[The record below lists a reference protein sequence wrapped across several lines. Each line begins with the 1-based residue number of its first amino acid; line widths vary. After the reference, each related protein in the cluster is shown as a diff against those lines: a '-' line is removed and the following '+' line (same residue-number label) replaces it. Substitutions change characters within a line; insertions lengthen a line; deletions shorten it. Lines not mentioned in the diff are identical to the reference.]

1 LNHKKTVRKK
11 KKRKNIF
18 FRTFQKIRKFYYSIF
33 SGSSA
38 PKEFRPYLGP
48 KASDEEIEDHKFE
61 NTRANLKKYTR
72 KSQKQKSSLNFSI
85 KKWANKF
92 IPDRASTKKRRH
104 KKKLKR
110 RKARKLRKLQR
121 ITFIRNYYP
130 QYKRT
135 AEDRIEPSR
144 ENNAEGKDKFR
155 HISYFTYTVNS
166 VASFLTAY
174 LFVYIFY
181 QFAVLIVASNY
192 KLDSILF
199 YYDLA
204 FNDFS
209 PLWNRKNI
217 IIVTFAGPFLS
228 LIFGFLFLRYIA
240 IRPKISKQLKLLSLW
255 IGLHG
260 FNFFLG
266 AFASGVSF
274 DEGFGYV
281 PAWLFLNIFWKIL
294 LSMFFLFLLGVVGY
308 YATPKFL
315 DTSYSLSRV
324 SAKVKQ
330 KFLIAQVF
338 LPWLVGS
345 FIIFL
350 VKIPSNMP
358 YDVGILITLLFAVI
372 PILFNTK
379 ARPTRDFKVEKKPNN
394 FNYLLLLLTVSL
406 LLLYRLG
413 LNNGLHFELFYDFI
427 FTLDITP
434 L

>member
-1 LNHKKTVRKK
+1 LKKTKK
-11 KKRKNIF
+11 KN
-18 FRTFQKIRKFYYSIF
+18 RTIGFIRKFTDGLKSTF
-33 SGSSA
+33 KRLFNLTPRK
-38 PKEFRPYLGP
+38 PKEYRPYLGP
-48 KASDEEIEDHKFE
+48 KSAIVDAEDIQGQE
-61 NTRANLKKYTR
+61 VSKKKKKKRT
-72 KSQKQKSSLNFSI
+72 SLI
-85 KKWANKF
+85 KKPSFLKTLSKDLEIKRELN
-92 IPDRASTKKRRH
+92 KKRKR
-104 KKKLKR
+104 KKRAQKKR
-110 RKARKLRKLQR
+110 NRQLRREKR
-121 ITFIRNYYP
+121 IDFIRKYYP

-135 AEDRIEPSR
+135 AEDWIDFSLEDS
-144 ENNAEGKDKFR
+144 AEEKEKLR
-155 HISYFTYTVNS
+155 HGSYFLYTVNS
-166 VASFLTAY
+166 VASFIIAY

-217 IIVTFAGPFLS
+217 IVVTFAGPFLS

-240 IRPKISKQLKLLSLW
+240 IRPKISKQLKLLTIW

-274 DEGFGYV
+274 DQGFGYV
-281 PAWLFLNIFWKIL
+281 PAWLFVNIFWKIL
-294 LSMFFLFLLGVVGY
+294 LSMLFLFLLGVVGY
-308 YATPKFL
+308 YSTPKFL

-324 SAKVKQ
+324 SEKVKI
-330 KFLIAQVF
+330 KFLVAQVF
-338 LPWLVGS
+338 LPWIIGS
-345 FIIFL
+345 LIIFL

-358 YDVGILITLLFAVI
+358 YDVGILITMLFAVL
-372 PILFNTK
+372 PMLFNK
-379 ARPTRDFKVEKKPNN
+379 RARPTRDFKIEKAPNR
-394 FNYLLLLLTVSL
+394 FNLWILILTVGF
-406 LLLYRLG
+406 LLLYRIG

>member
-1 LNHKKTVRKK
+1 
-11 KKRKNIF
+11 
-18 FRTFQKIRKFYYSIF
+18 
-33 SGSSA
+33 
-38 PKEFRPYLGP
+38 
-48 KASDEEIEDHKFE
+48 
-61 NTRANLKKYTR
+61 
-72 KSQKQKSSLNFSI
+72 
-85 KKWANKF
+85 
-92 IPDRASTKKRRH
+92 
-104 KKKLKR
+104 
-110 RKARKLRKLQR
+110 
-121 ITFIRNYYP
+121 
-130 QYKRT
+130 
-135 AEDRIEPSR
+135 
-144 ENNAEGKDKFR
+144 
-155 HISYFTYTVNS
+155 
-166 VASFLTAY
+166 
-174 LFVYIFY
+174 
-181 QFAVLIVASNY
+181 
-192 KLDSILF
+192 
-199 YYDLA
+199 
-204 FNDFS
+204 
-209 PLWNRKNI
+209 
-217 IIVTFAGPFLS
+217 
-228 LIFGFLFLRYIA
+228 
-240 IRPKISKQLKLLSLW
+240 LW